1 MPRKYT
7 KVDQY
12 REQILNMKA
21 EGNQPGDS
29 GISKKPKTILS
40 SMRKYDLLSEIRC
53 RRKWVYMGEQL
64 HKYDNLLNREFH
76 ADLPNRKWV
85 TDIGAVGD
93 RRSPFILSPAVST
106 GFAIRFALTFLGI
119 NPCYSFYVLR

>member
-29 GISKKPKTILS
+29 GISGPRTGNCAPFPLCWSGTHLYTNHIPEESVSVK
-40 SMRKYDLLSEIRC
+40 
-53 RRKWVYMGEQL
+53 
-64 HKYDNLLNREFH
+64 
-76 ADLPNRKWV
+76 
-85 TDIGAVGD
+85 IGLKRFYKMVDALCVEGVVGAAAVHVNG
-93 RRSPFILSPAVST
+93 
-106 GFAIRFALTFLGI
+106 
-119 NPCYSFYVLR
+119 Y